1 MHICDARRLPR
12 WQPARHT
19 CLPVPWTRMEPQ
31 TCVSAAAA
39 LLGVHPER
47 WHVKL
52 ISVLTPGY

>member
-1 MHICDARRLPR
+1 MHISNARRLPR
-12 WQPARHT
+12 WQPVRHT

-39 LLGVHPER
+39 LLGVRPER

-52 ISVLTPGY
+52 I